1 MGHPKNKELFV
12 TQEARNSVSSPCNFR
27 TPDVVLFKDLSMS
40 KIRTI
45 IPINKK
51 VVFLQE

>member
-1 MGHPKNKELFV
+1 MLSFPIVVFV
-12 TQEARNSVSSPCNFR
+12 YPNAKFR